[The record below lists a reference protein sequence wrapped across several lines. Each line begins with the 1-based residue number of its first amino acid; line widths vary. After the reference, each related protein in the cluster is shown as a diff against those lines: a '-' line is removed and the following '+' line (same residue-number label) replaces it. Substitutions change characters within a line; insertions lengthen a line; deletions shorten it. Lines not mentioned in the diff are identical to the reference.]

1 MDTATD
7 TQATVPGPKV
17 PAKGMK
23 ALKGRNVR
31 YPVQLRVNITPEMNS
46 SLARVARHF
55 DMPEGM
61 VGRMALKQFLVSQ
74 DPLFRQHLN
83 SIDMNDKNQE

>member
-1 MDTATD
+1 
-7 TQATVPGPKV
+7 
-17 PAKGMK
+17 
-23 ALKGRNVR
+23 
-31 YPVQLRVNITPEMNS
+31 
-46 SLARVARHF
+46 
-55 DMPEGM
+55 MPEGM